1 MDDLKKEWLRTQLHW
16 DDKEAIKSRKFPKSV
31 ARNWRKMYH
40 IMQSLCKE
48 KHALQGQGIILVDI
62 GCGVGEFCS
71 GLESIIDLYIGI
83 DPSDRML
90 PDVSGYSDRLFI
102 RGAGEHLPL
111 QSGIADIVLI
121 KSVLDQCYDPQQV
134 IAESYRILK
143 DDGWLLMS
151 LSNRAAYYA
160 LLRNLYSRFRR
171 HKSRHFFQES
181 HQFYFDMTD
190 ISAILQEEQFEIV
203 RQISMGY
210 FVFPRRLEWLMSERV
225 LLGCIEF
232 ADKIGAVILPKRG
245 GAFIFIGQC
254 SRTGKRG
261 GKMLH
266 EDVLACPDAG
276 VVVK

>member
-1 MDDLKKEWLRTQLHW
+1 MNNAKRQWLETQLHW
-16 DDKEAIKSRKFPKSV
+16 DYKEAIKSRKFPISV
-31 ARNWRKMYH
+31 ALNWRKMYY
-40 IMQSLCKE
+40 IMQSLCEE
-48 KHALQGQGIILVDI
+48 KHALQGQEILLVDI
-62 GCGVGEFCS
+62 GCGVGEFCK

-90 PDVSGYSDRLFI
+90 PGVSGDSDRLFI

-151 LSNRAAYYA
+151 LSNKAAYYA
-160 LLRNLYSRFRR
+160 LLRNLYGRFRR

-190 ISAILQEEQFEIV
+190 ISAMLQEEQFEIV
-203 RQISMGY
+203 RQIPMGY

-225 LLGCIEF
+225 LLGCIEL
-232 ADKIGAVILPKRG
+232 ADKIGVAILPERG
-245 GAFIFIGQC
+245 GAFIFIGQR
-254 SRTGKRG
+254 SRTAKEAGKCCN
-261 GKMLH
+261 